1 MRMTIFALALAL
13 AAGAAQ
19 AQGLTL
25 KGPAGHAQTLSAAEF
40 AALPHVKVD
49 FDAHGT
55 LHHYEGVPVLD
66 LLARVGAPTGKAVGG
81 KAMADVILV
90 SAADGYRVALGL
102 AEADPGTR
110 ANRIIVA
117 DRDGGLPLGAKQG
130 PFQLVVEGDVR
141 PARSARMVKEIEV
154 VSLAGH

>member
-1 MRMTIFALALAL
+1 MALVLAL

-19 AQGLTL
+19 AQTLTL
-25 KGPAGHAQTLSAAEF
+25 KGPDGRVQALSAADF
-40 AALPHVKVD
+40 AALPHLKVD

-55 LHHYEGVPVLD
+55 THHYEGVAVLD

-90 SAADGYRVALGL
+90 TAADGYRVALGL

-117 DRDGGLPLGAKQG
+117 DRDGGQPLGAKQG
-130 PFQLVVEGDVR
+130 PFALVVEGDLR
-141 PARSARMVKEIEV
+141 PARGARMVKEIEV
-154 VSLAGH
+154 VSLAAH